1 MKKQGSKCFKPY
13 KEGDQVW
20 IEGTNLQTLY
30 PSKKLGP
37 KCYGPFKIL
46 KQLLDAVYRVEIPKH
61 WKIHNVFH
69 VNLITPYKET
79 ELHGPNYTRPPPDL
93 VDGEEEFKVEKIID
107 MKQMGRGRKTYYLVK
122 WKGYP
127 MSDNSWEPR
136 ENIHADELIKEFQSR
151 AQKTNKDKGRRKIKG

>member
-1 MKKQGSKCFKPY
+1 M
-13 KEGDQVW
+13 
-20 IEGTNLQTLY
+20 
-30 PSKKLGP
+30 
-37 KCYGPFKIL
+37 
-46 KQLLDAVYRVEIPKH
+46 EIPKH

-69 VNLITPYKET
+69 ANLITPYKET

-93 VDGEEEFKVEKIID
+93 VDGEEEFEVEKIID
-107 MKQMGRGRKTYYLVK
+107 MKRMGQGCKTYYLVK

-127 MSDNSWEPR
+127 TSDNSWEPR